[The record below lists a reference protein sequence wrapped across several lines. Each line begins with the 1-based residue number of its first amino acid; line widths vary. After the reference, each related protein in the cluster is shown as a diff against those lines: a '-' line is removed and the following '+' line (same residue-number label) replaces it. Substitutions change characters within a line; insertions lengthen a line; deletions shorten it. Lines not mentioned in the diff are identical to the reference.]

1 MEHFHGGKTKLNA
14 FKELKLLQFV
24 PLHDYVVII
33 MLNFKPVVAWSSLM
47 NSIDVDLPNL
57 DAYRVVIDKDALNQ
71 SLNIMGDNGE

>member
-1 MEHFHGGKTKLNA
+1 
-14 FKELKLLQFV
+14 
-24 PLHDYVVII
+24 